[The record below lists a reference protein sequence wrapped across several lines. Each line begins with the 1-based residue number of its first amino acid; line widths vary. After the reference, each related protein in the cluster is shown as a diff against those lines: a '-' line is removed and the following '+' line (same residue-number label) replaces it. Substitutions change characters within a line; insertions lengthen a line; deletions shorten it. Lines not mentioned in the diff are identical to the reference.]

1 MVIKIH
7 NSKTVSDKQAYW
19 VSPSNSDTFLQP
31 AMLFNIVFKFPQFK
45 KKSIEKRAN
54 SSPTVPKDGLN
65 SPPLKRKSPITKA
78 TSSEMD
84 IFFKNLIK
92 SDNKPAMLWIFPGY
106 AEKFRSKSFDTP
118 CKSFNNLYLDSC
130 LNMPFQDLRKKN
142 AMKFLN
148 PIQSPR
154 TRH

>member
-31 AMLFNIVFKFPQFK
+31 EMLFNIDFRSPQFK
-45 KKSIEKRAN
+45 KKSIEKHIN
-54 SSPTVPKDGLN
+54 SSSTVPKDGLN

-78 TSSEMD
+78 TSSEME

-92 SDNKPAMLWIFPGY
+92 SNKKPAILLIFLGY
-106 AEKFRSKSFDTP
+106 AEIFRSKSFDTP
-118 CKSFNNLYLDSC
+118 CKSFNNFYLGSC

-142 AMKFLN
+142 AIKFLN
-148 PIQSPR
+148 PFQSPR